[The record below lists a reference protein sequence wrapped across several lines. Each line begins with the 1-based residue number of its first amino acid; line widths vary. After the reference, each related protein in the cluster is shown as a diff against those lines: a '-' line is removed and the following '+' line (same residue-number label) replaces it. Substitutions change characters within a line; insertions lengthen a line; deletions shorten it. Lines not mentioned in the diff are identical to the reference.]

1 MTLRPLDPRLLHR
14 ATAARFFLVAVA
26 VVGLGTALLVLA
38 QAWFLSQAI
47 ASVFDTHTTTV
58 AFGSVPVLTAI
69 FGGRGLLTWANSV
82 LAQRASAQVKS
93 QLRTD
98 VAAARLVRPGDVSTT
113 SASVATLV
121 STELDALD
129 GYFAKYLP
137 QLVLAFV
144 VPVVMIVAVALQ
156 DWPSALTIIATIPLI
171 PAFMIL
177 IGWSTRDQVARR
189 FAVQNRLA
197 NHFADLVAGLPTLQV
212 FGRARGQ
219 AHGLARTE
227 DASRTETMTTLRIAF
242 LSAGV
247 LELAATLSVAIV
259 AVTLGFRVID
269 GGIDL
274 ATSLFVL
281 MLAPEAYLPIRQVG
295 VHFHDSANGQA
306 AADAAFA
313 LIEDAEAHAHT
324 GIGTPASGPDVA
336 LVLDDVS
343 FSYPDADRPAL
354 SHLSARVTP
363 GRIVALAG
371 PSGGGKSTA
380 LQLVMGFLSPDE
392 GRVLVGPDDLATLD
406 HTAWRRQ
413 LAWVGQDP
421 GMVRGT
427 IADNVLLGHP
437 AAFAAQVR
445 SALDRVGGTLLAT
458 DRLVGD
464 DGEGL
469 SAGERRRVAMARALL
484 RLELGGAW
492 LLVADEPT
500 AGLDPATEARAVDT
514 VRASGAAA
522 LIVSHRPAVLAM
534 ADEVITL
541 QAPAAGALTNQEAA
555 R

>member
-1 MTLRPLDPRLLHR
+1 MRPLDPRLLHR

-26 VVGLGTALLVLA
+26 VVGLLTALLVLA
-38 QAWFLSQAI
+38 QAWFLSQAV
-47 ASVFDTHTTTV
+47 AFVFDTHDTSLAV
-58 AFGSVPVLTAI
+58 ASVPVLVAI
-69 FGGRGLLTWANSV
+69 FAARGLLTWANAV

-98 VAAARLVRPGDVSTT
+98 VAAARLARPGDTTITSTSVS
-113 SASVATLV
+113 TLV

-137 QLVLAFV
+137 QLVLAVV
-144 VPVVMIVAVALQ
+144 VPVVMVAAIAWQ
-156 DWPSALTIIATIPLI
+156 DWPSALIILATIPLI
-171 PAFMIL
+171 PVFMIL
-177 IGWSTRDQVARR
+177 IGWTTREQVARR
-189 FAVQNRLA
+189 FRVQNRLA
-197 NHFADLVAGLPTLQV
+197 NHFADLVAGLVTLQV

-219 AHGLARTE
+219 VKGLAGTE
-227 DASRTETMTTLRIAF
+227 DASRTQTMATLRIAF

-247 LELAATLSVAIV
+247 LEMAATLSVAIV

-269 GGIDL
+269 GGMDL

-313 LIEDAEAHAHT
+313 VIEDAEAHADA
-324 GIGTPASGPDVA
+324 GAGTPARVSDAA

-343 FSYPDADRPAL
+343 FSYPGADQPAL
-354 SHLSARVTP
+354 SHLSVRVAP

-380 LQLVMGFLSPDE
+380 LQLVMGFLTPSE
-392 GRVLVGPDDLATLD
+392 GRVLVGPDDLTTLD

-427 IADNVLLGHP
+427 IADNVRLGHP
-437 AAFAAQVR
+437 GASTAQVR
-445 SALDRVGGTLLAT
+445 SALDRVGGPLLAA
-458 DRLVGD
+458 DRPVGD

-484 RLELGGAW
+484 RIELGGAR

-500 AGLDPATEARAVDT
+500 AGLDPATEAQAVET
-514 VRASGAAA
+514 VRGTGAAA

-534 ADEVITL
+534 ADEVITV
-541 QAPAAGALTNQEAA
+541 AEPAAIVHADKEAD